1 VSRVFADT
9 GYWIA
14 LLNPRDDLH
23 DRAKNLSQSLQQ
35 VHIVTSEMV
44 LTEVLNNR
52 FSRGGENYRRAAVDL
67 VHNLRSNPDT
77 TVIPQTSTWFN
88 RGLTLYRQ
96 RLDKAW
102 SLTDCVSFE
111 IMREQ
116 QITEALAYDIHFT
129 QAGFIPLLRN
139 QIRRW

>member
-1 VSRVFADT
+1 MSRVFADT

-52 FSRGGENYRRAAVDL
+52 FSRGGENYRRAAVNL
-67 VHNLRSNPDT
+67 VDNLQRNANT
-77 TVIPQTSTWFN
+77 TVIPQTSMWFD
-88 RGLTLYRQ
+88 RRLTLYRN
-96 RLDKAW
+96 RLDKA
-102 SLTDCVSFE
+102 
-111 IMREQ
+111 
-116 QITEALAYDIHFT
+116 
-129 QAGFIPLLRN
+129 
-139 QIRRW
+139 

>member
-1 VSRVFADT
+1 
-9 GYWIA
+9 
-14 LLNPRDDLH
+14 
-23 DRAKNLSQSLQQ
+23 
-35 VHIVTSEMV
+35 MV

-52 FSRGGENYRRAAVDL
+52 FSRGGENYRRAAVYL

-77 TVIPQTSTWFN
+77 TVIPQTSMWFD

-129 QAGFIPLLRN
+129 
-139 QIRRW
+139 